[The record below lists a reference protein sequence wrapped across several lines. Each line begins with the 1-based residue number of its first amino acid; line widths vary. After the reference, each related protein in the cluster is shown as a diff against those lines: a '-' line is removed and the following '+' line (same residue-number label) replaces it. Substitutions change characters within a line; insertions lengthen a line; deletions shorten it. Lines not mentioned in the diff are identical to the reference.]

1 MTIKSKIAAAL
12 AFMFVVIVA
21 LGGLGI
27 YYLNELSRDLQA
39 ILKDNYVSLEYGS
52 NMQKAM
58 AMITDPVRSDPVR
71 SDPVERDPVRKDPD
85 GMADFEQN
93 LKKQEANVTEIG
105 EQDVTSNLRREF
117 NRLKSSDALDLI
129 AIARIREQLF
139 SLDDL
144 NRQAIVR
151 KNEFAQKTAKD
162 ALLWLAT
169 FGTMFF
175 LILFSFIINFPGYVA
190 NPIRELTRG
199 IKQIAKRNFEERL
212 HIDTNDEF
220 GELAQSFNSMA
231 QKLDEYEHSNLAR
244 VLFEKRRIDTL
255 IRIMSE
261 GIVGMDENKRILFAN
276 PVACRLLGVPES
288 QLLGQYAPDIA
299 ASNDLMRTLIQDIM
313 TGNTSESERNG
324 FLKIYDPGLDGPGL
338 DKSGP
343 SRQGDGTEGQGKESY
358 FNRRTHTVEVTRT
371 GESQPELAGYV
382 MVLENITSYKEL
394 DLAKTNFI
402 ATISH
407 ELKTPL
413 SSSKMSLKLL
423 DDSRIG
429 SLNDEQKSLVSSI
442 GDDINRL
449 LNLTGE
455 LLNMAQVESGQIQL
469 NIQPVVS
476 ADIVTYA
483 TNALRVAAESKHIT
497 LALTIPQKLPAI
509 LADPDKASW
518 VLVNFLSNAIRHSP
532 NDSVVEIV
540 ARQVDA
546 FVEFRV
552 RDHGAG
558 IRPEHQSRV
567 FDRYF
572 KAPGLHGQP
581 TGSKTTG
588 GTGLGLAISSEFIQ
602 SMNGQIGLDTTV
614 TDGAAFFFRLPVSQ
628 DMVSTRR

>member
-12 AFMFVVIVA
+12 AFMFAIVIT
-21 LGGLGI
+21 LGGLGA
-27 YYLNELSRDLQA
+27 YYLNELSNDSQA
-39 ILKDNYVSLEYGS
+39 ILKDNYISLEYAS
-52 NMQKAM
+52 NMQKAL
-58 AMITDPVRSDPVR
+58 AMITN
-71 SDPVERDPVRKDPD
+71 PVEKDPEGIPEFD
-85 GMADFEQN
+85 RN
-93 LKKQEANVTEIG
+93 LKKQEANVTEVG
-105 EQDVTSNLRREF
+105 EKEATVKLRQEF
-117 NRLKSSDALDLI
+117 SRLRSGANDPLVI
-129 AIARIREQLF
+129 AHVQQQLF
-139 SLDDL
+139 TLDDL

-151 KNEFAQKTAKD
+151 KNEVAKQTAKD
-162 ALLWLAT
+162 ALSWLAVV
-169 FGTMFF
+169 GTVCF
-175 LILFSFIINFPGYVA
+175 LVLFSFIINFPGYVA
-190 NPIRELTRG
+190 NPVRELTRG
-199 IKQIAKRNFEERL
+199 IKQVAKRNFEERL
-212 HIDTNDEF
+212 HIDSSDEF
-220 GELAQSFNSMA
+220 GDLARSFNSMA

-276 PVACRLLGVPES
+276 PVACRLLGVQES
-288 QLLGQYAPDIA
+288 QLLGQYAPDVA
-299 ASNDLMRTLIQDIM
+299 ASNDLMRTLIQDVM
-313 TGNTSESERNG
+313 TGNATESERNG
-324 FLKIYDPGLDGPGL
+324 FLKIYD
-338 DKSGP
+338 
-343 SRQGDGTEGQGKESY
+343 QGVDEPGKESY

-371 GESQPELAGYV
+371 GEEQPQLAGYV
-382 MVLENITSYKEL
+382 MVLENITPYKEL

-423 DDSRIG
+423 EDSRVG
-429 SLNDEQKSLVSSI
+429 ELNDEQKALLANV

-469 NIQPVVS
+469 NIQPVAP
-476 ADIVTYA
+476 ADIVNYA
-483 TNALRVAAESKHIT
+483 TNALRVAAENKHISLAVKAPET
-497 LALTIPQKLPAI
+497 LTVV

-532 NDSVVEIV
+532 ADGVIEIE

-552 RDHGAG
+552 RDHGSG
-558 IRPEHQSRV
+558 IRPEHQNRV

-572 KAPGLHGQP
+572 KAPGI
-581 TGSKTTG
+581 TGNGNGSTLG

-614 TDGAAFFFRLPVSQ
+614 TDGAAFFFRLPIDQELVN
-628 DMVSTRR
+628 TRR

>member
-1 MTIKSKIAAAL
+1 MSIKSKIAAAL
-12 AFMFVVIVA
+12 VFLFAIILA
-21 LGGLGI
+21 LGGLGA
-27 YYLNELSRDLQA
+27 YYLNELANDSRA
-39 ILKDNYVSLEYGS
+39 ILKDNYISLEYAS
-52 NMQKAM
+52 NMQKAL
-58 AMITDPVRSDPVR
+58 ATIADPDPA
-71 SDPVERDPVRKDPD
+71 ERQRDTSDPD
-85 GMADFEQN
+85 GIPEFDQN
-93 LKKQEANVTEIG
+93 LKKQEANITEVG
-105 EQDVTSNLRREF
+105 EQQTTTDLRREF
-117 NRLKSSDALDLI
+117 NRLRNGDTNPVI
-129 AIARIREQLF
+129 VARIRQHLF
-139 SLDDL
+139 ALEDL
-144 NRQAIVR
+144 NRQAIIR
-151 KNEFAQKTAKD
+151 KNDVAKQTAKD
-162 ALLWLAT
+162 ALLWLLSV
-169 FGTMFF
+169 GTGCF

-190 NPIRELTRG
+190 NPVRELTRG
-199 IKQIAKRNFEERL
+199 IRQIAKRNFEERL
-212 HIDTNDEF
+212 HIDSNDEF
-220 GELAQSFNSMA
+220 GELARSFNSMA

-276 PVACRLLGVPES
+276 PVACRLLGVNES

-313 TGNTSESERNG
+313 TANPAGQERNG
-324 FLKIYDPGLDGPGL
+324 FLKIYDAGLNG
-338 DKSGP
+338 
-343 SRQGDGTEGQGKESY
+343 EGKESY
-358 FNRRTHTVEVTRT
+358 FNRRTHIVEVTPT
-371 GESQPELAGYV
+371 GEEQPQLAGYV
-382 MVLENITSYKEL
+382 MVLENITPYKEL

-423 DDSRIG
+423 EDSRIG
-429 SLNDEQKSLVSSI
+429 QLNDEQKSLVASI

-469 NIQPVVS
+469 NIQPVAP

-483 TNALRVAAESKHIT
+483 TNALRVAAENKHIS
-497 LALTIPQKLPAI
+497 LALTAPQNLPTV

-532 NDSVVEIV
+532 DDSVIEVV
-540 ARQVDA
+540 ARKANA
-546 FVEFRV
+546 FIEFRV
-552 RDHGAG
+552 RNYGAG

-572 KAPGLHGQP
+572 KAPGLQP
-581 TGSKTTG
+581 KGSGTEEKTTG

-614 TDGAAFFFRLPVSQ
+614 TDGAAFYFRLPVSQ
-628 DMVSTRR
+628 ELVNTRR

>member
-1 MTIKSKIAAAL
+1 MSIKTKIAAAL
-12 AFMFVVIVA
+12 AFMFVIIVA

-27 YYLNELSRDLQA
+27 YYLNELSGDSQA
-39 ILKDNYVSLEYGS
+39 ILKDNYISLEYAS
-52 NMQKAM
+52 NMQKAL
-58 AMITDPVRSDPVR
+58 AMMT
-71 SDPVERDPVRKDPD
+71 DPVERDPD
-85 GMADFEQN
+85 GLPDFERN
-93 LKKQEANVTEIG
+93 LKKQEANITEVG
-105 EQDVTSNLRREF
+105 EQEVTGNLRREF
-117 NRLKSSDALDLI
+117 NRLKTSSTFDPI
-129 AIARIREQLF
+129 AVARIRQQLF
-139 SLDDL
+139 TLDDL

-151 KNEFAQKTAKD
+151 KNETAKQTAKD
-162 ALLWLAT
+162 ALLWLASV
-169 FGTMFF
+169 GTLFF

-190 NPIRELTRG
+190 NPVRELTRG

-212 HIDTNDEF
+212 HIDSNDEF

-261 GIVGMDENKRILFAN
+261 GIVGMDEHKRILFAN
-276 PVACRLLGVPES
+276 PVACRLLGVNES

-299 ASNDLMRTLIQDIM
+299 ASNDLMRTLIQDVM
-313 TGNTSESERNG
+313 AGNTSESERNG
-324 FLKIYDPGLDGPGL
+324 FLKIYDSGPERPGLERPGEGA
-338 DKSGP
+338 D
-343 SRQGDGTEGQGKESY
+343 GQGKESY
-358 FNRRTHTVEVTRT
+358 FNRRTHTVEVVRT

-382 MVLENITSYKEL
+382 MVLENITPYKEL

-423 DDSRIG
+423 EDSRIG
-429 SLNDEQKSLVSSI
+429 LLNDEQKSLVSSI
-442 GDDINRL
+442 GDDISRL

-469 NIQPVVS
+469 NIQPVAP

-483 TNALRVAAESKHIT
+483 ANALRVAAENKHIS
-497 LALTIPQKLPAI
+497 LALTVLPNLPAV

-532 NDSVVEIV
+532 NDSVIEVL
-540 ARQVDA
+540 AQKADA

-558 IRPEHQSRV
+558 IRPEHQNRV

-572 KAPGLHGQP
+572 RAPGLNGQP
-581 TGSKTTG
+581 MGNKTTG

-628 DMVSTRR
+628 ERAGTRR